1 MPGTT
6 FIVDRVVDDPVKPP
20 AQPGAEQKENLGQ
33 VIHLK
38 RVNIWELEV
47 KHRQLSA
54 IMAGNPDL
62 SSLIEEVQGRK
73 VLKSGDLTLAD
84 GEQVVDPVS
93 GNFYRIDLATQEL
106 QFVSNKN
113 YFLGTDL
120 EKSPDELGRTRH
132 PYTSEKSTRGV
143 RDEINAMLLTGD
155 SAVPFLNDMTKNVAY
170 EIDKRKA
177 GYYDESSPMHAYKK
191 ADDAVLEGVKSKAA
205 SAVAALQPLTME
217 KKLPAAAIAPGKP
230 FPGQLLAELASSAL
244 RQPLRMIAVDASGRV
259 QTEPGTDGEPQA
271 LKLGDINKTFDK
283 VDLAWEKQG
292 HAMIG
297 VGPHGYYTL
306 AYKDGKL
313 AATPVRISAQG
324 HTAGNLLHAIAASA
338 LPNPGASRY
347 VEKDGVLKTATEDRL
362 KTSAAMLTGMPGA
375 YPAEPEFDLSVDQ
388 DVAELLGQ
396 IKAYAGADYVPMQK
410 WLGERHAALTAAAAM
425 PDDAP
430 ESGGGKD
437 KQAAIRSDRPGQSGL
452 ASGMSIQQ
460 RMMSSSSGGAGT
472 VTKIV

>member
-1 MPGTT
+1 
-6 FIVDRVVDDPVKPP
+6 
-20 AQPGAEQKENLGQ
+20 
-33 VIHLK
+33 
-38 RVNIWELEV
+38 
-47 KHRQLSA
+47 
-54 IMAGNPDL
+54 
-62 SSLIEEVQGRK
+62 
-73 VLKSGDLTLAD
+73 
-84 GEQVVDPVS
+84 
-93 GNFYRIDLATQEL
+93 
-106 QFVSNKN
+106 
-113 YFLGTDL
+113 
-120 EKSPDELGRTRH
+120 
-132 PYTSEKSTRGV
+132 
-143 RDEINAMLLTGD
+143 
-155 SAVPFLNDMTKNVAY
+155 
-170 EIDKRKA
+170 
-177 GYYDESSPMHAYKK
+177 
-191 ADDAVLEGVKSKAA
+191 
-205 SAVAALQPLTME
+205 
-217 KKLPAAAIAPGKP
+217 
-230 FPGQLLAELASSAL
+230 LLAELASSAL